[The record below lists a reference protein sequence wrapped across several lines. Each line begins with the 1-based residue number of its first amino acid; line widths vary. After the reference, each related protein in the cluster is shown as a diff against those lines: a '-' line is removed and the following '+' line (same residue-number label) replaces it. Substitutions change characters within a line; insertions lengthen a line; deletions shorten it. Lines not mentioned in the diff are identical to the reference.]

1 LIKDLFRALVSTSI
15 YSDVRVENMAADCE
29 SETEPSIKVVQSRYA
44 RVFGIDQATPDVVR
58 LVKILSVL
66 LPAFAASFQ
75 ISTTFWMI
83 YIAESLG
90 NGDYFAG
97 LTLVGF
103 LVIIQMAIQTAL
115 DYPTGALGDWIGQ
128 RYVIASALLC
138 YAVAFGL
145 TSLIVKD
152 TPAPFWIYLTIY
164 ALFGLGSSQ
173 ESGAFNAWF
182 DNNYRVAMPHD
193 KDRKQYGVF
202 QGRLGMV
209 WQVSSTL
216 VLLPGSWL
224 AFFYG
229 ETWVFSFQ
237 AIFAVFLAFV
247 VFRLVRDLPGV
258 KDKQD
263 ERPSIR
269 EYGSLLKDG
278 FRFLWSSRFVTLI
291 MLGEVVLWSTS
302 VAWWHLIL
310 FPLYFSFLV
319 TLVAVSAF
327 RTLVFIP
334 QALANERSG
343 VLAKRF
349 EPKKWIPRFR
359 ILQFMGVIFY
369 LVLAAIVYVFPGIDA
384 GTDPE
389 SIEFFT
395 VLIPFTNLPLIEI
408 PVQTAVPV
416 ALLFILFV
424 ALSLFGGIAG
434 ILTQRVMLDVI
445 PNRIRNSMYSLQ
457 PTLIMLISIP
467 LVAFF
472 GWLIPFTGGFLLTF
486 LICALISVL
495 GVGMIWA
502 AFKNPIPKADE
513 LVPAT
518 EKEKE
523 EVQEMDVT

>member
-1 LIKDLFRALVSTSI
+1 
-15 YSDVRVENMAADCE
+15 MAVDSE
-29 SETEPSIKVVQSRYA
+29 SETEPSTEVIQSRYA
-44 RVFGIDQATPDVVR
+44 RVFGIAEPTQDAVR

-66 LPAFAASFQ
+66 LPSFAISFQ

-97 LTLVGF
+97 LTFVGLLVVLQLG
-103 LVIIQMAIQTAL
+103 IQTLL
-115 DYPTGALGDWIGQ
+115 DYPTGAIGDWIGQ
-128 RYVIASALLC
+128 RYVISSALIC
-138 YAVAFGL
+138 YAVAFYL
-145 TSLIVKD
+145 SSMIVAD
-152 TPAPFWIYLTIY
+152 TPAPLWIYIAIY
-164 ALFGLGSSQ
+164 AFFGIGSSQ

-229 ETWVFSFQ
+229 ETWVFGLQ
-237 AIFAVFLAFV
+237 AIFAVFLSIII
-247 VFRLVRDLPGV
+247 FRLVRDLPGV
-258 KDKQD
+258 RDED
-263 ERPSIR
+263 ERPSLR

-278 FRFLWSSRFVTLI
+278 FKFLWSCRFVTLI
-291 MLGEVVLWSTS
+291 ILGEVVMFSIAP
-302 VAWWHLIL
+302 VWWNLIL

-319 TLVAVSAF
+319 TMVAVSAF
-327 RTLVFIP
+327 RTLVFLP

-349 EPKKWIPRFR
+349 EPKTWIPRFR
-359 ILQFMGVIFY
+359 ILQFMGIVFY
-369 LVLAAIVYVFPGIDA
+369 IALALIVHFFPGIPA
-384 GTDPE
+384 GTDP
-389 SIEFFT
+389 STIDFLTIF
-395 VLIPFTNLPLIEI
+395 IPFTSLPLIEI
-408 PVQTAVPV
+408 PVQTIIPV
-416 ALLFILFV
+416 TLLFLVFI
-424 ALSLFGGIAG
+424 ALNMFGAIAG

-457 PTLIMLISIP
+457 PTLIMLISMP
-467 LVAFF
+467 LIAFY
-472 GWLIPFTGGFLLTF
+472 GWLIPLSGFTLPFM
-486 LICALISVL
+486 ISALISLIAV
-495 GVGMIWA
+495 VMIWM

>member
-1 LIKDLFRALVSTSI
+1 MA
-15 YSDVRVENMAADCE
+15 VECE
-29 SETEPSIKVVQSRYA
+29 QEETEIVSSRYA
-44 RVFGIDQATPDVVR
+44 RIFGIAEPTENAIR

-97 LTLVGF
+97 LTFVGILV
-103 LVIIQMAIQTAL
+103 VIQMAIQTSL

-128 RYVIASALLC
+128 RYVISSALLC

-145 TSLIVKD
+145 SSLIVKD
-152 TPAPFWIYLTIY
+152 TPAPLWIYVAIY

-224 AFFYG
+224 AYFYG
-229 ETWVFSFQ
+229 ETWVFGLQ
-237 AIFAVFLAFV
+237 AIFAVFLAFI
-247 VFRLVRDLPGV
+247 VFRLVRDLPGIRAE
-258 KDKQD
+258 QD
-263 ERPSIR
+263 ERPSLS
-269 EYGSLLKDG
+269 EYGALLKDG
-278 FRFLWSSRFVTLI
+278 FKFLWSSRFVTLI
-291 MLGEVVLWSTS
+291 ILGEVVMFSIGP
-302 VAWWHLIL
+302 VWWNLIL

-327 RTLVFIP
+327 RTLVFVP
-334 QALANERSG
+334 QAIANERSG

-349 EPKKWIPRFR
+349 EPKTWIPRFR

-369 LVLAAIVYVFPGIDA
+369 LALAVIVYLFPGIET

-389 SIEFFT
+389 TIEFYT
-395 VLIPFTNLPLIEI
+395 ILIPFTNIPLIEI
-408 PVQTAVPV
+408 PAQTVAPV
-416 ALLFILFV
+416 VLIFIVFV
-424 ALSLFGGIAG
+424 ALNMFGGIAD

-457 PTLIMLISIP
+457 PTLIMLVSMP
-467 LVAFF
+467 LIAFF
-472 GWLIPFTGGFLLTF
+472 GWFIPFTGGFFLTF
-486 LICALISVL
+486 LICALISLLSV
-495 GVGMIWA
+495 VMIWM
-502 AFKNPIPKADE
+502 AFNNPIPKADE

-518 EKEKE
+518 EE
-523 EVQEMDVT
+523 EQEVVQEMEVT

>member
-1 LIKDLFRALVSTSI
+1 
-15 YSDVRVENMAADCE
+15 MAVE
-29 SETEPSIKVVQSRYA
+29 SEQEEPVAVSSRYA
-44 RVFGIDQATPDVVR
+44 RVFGIAEPTEKVVR
-58 LVKILSVL
+58 LVKIISVL

-90 NGDYFAG
+90 NGDYIAG

-103 LVIIQMAIQTAL
+103 LVVIQMAIQTAL
-115 DYPTGALGDWIGQ
+115 DYPTGAIGDWIGQ
-128 RYVIASALLC
+128 RYVISSALLC

-145 TSLIVKD
+145 SSMIVKD
-152 TPAPFWIYLTIY
+152 TPAPMWIYISIY
-164 ALFGLGSSQ
+164 VLFGLGSSQ

-224 AFFYG
+224 AFLYG
-229 ETWVFSFQ
+229 ETWVFSLQ
-237 AIFAVFLAFV
+237 AIFAVFLAII

-258 KDKQD
+258 REAQE
-263 ERPSIR
+263 ERPSLG

-278 FRFLWSSRFVTLI
+278 FRFLWSSKFVTLI
-291 MLGEVVLWSTS
+291 MFGEVVMWSIGP
-302 VAWWHLIL
+302 VWWNLIL

-327 RTLVFIP
+327 RTLVFVP

-359 ILQFMGVIFY
+359 LLQFTGVVFY
-369 LVLAAIVYVFPGIDA
+369 LVLAAIVYFFPGIPA
-384 GTDPE
+384 GTEPE
-389 SIEFFT
+389 TLEFYT
-395 VLIPFTNLPLIEI
+395 ILIPFTNLPLIEI
-408 PVQTAVPV
+408 PVQTLVPV
-416 ALLFILFV
+416 VLLFLLFV
-424 ALSLFGGIAG
+424 SLNMFGAIAG

-457 PTLIMLISIP
+457 PTLVMLMSMP
-467 LVAFF
+467 LIAFF
-472 GWLIPFTGGFLLTF
+472 GWFIPFTGGFLLTF
-486 LICALISVL
+486 LICAVISLVA
-495 GVGMIWA
+495 VVMIWM
-502 AFKNPIPKADE
+502 AFNNPIPKADE

-518 EKEKE
+518 EEEQE
-523 EVQEMDVT
+523 EVQELEVT

>member
-1 LIKDLFRALVSTSI
+1 MAVECEQDEPELVS
-15 YSDVRVENMAADCE
+15 
-29 SETEPSIKVVQSRYA
+29 SRYA
-44 RVFGIDQATPDVVR
+44 RIFGIAEPTEKVVR
-58 LVKILSVL
+58 LVKMLSVL

-103 LVIIQMAIQTAL
+103 LVVIQMAIQTML
-115 DYPTGALGDWIGQ
+115 DYPTGAIGDWIGQ

-145 TSLIVKD
+145 SSMIVKD
-152 TPAPFWIYLTIY
+152 TPAPMWIYVSIY
-164 ALFGLGSSQ
+164 VLFGLGSSQ

-224 AFFYG
+224 AFLYG
-229 ETWVFSFQ
+229 ETWVFSLQ
-237 AIFAVFLAFV
+237 AVFAVFLAII
-247 VFRLVRDLPGV
+247 VFRLVKDLPGV
-258 KDKQD
+258 KEEKE
-263 ERPSIR
+263 ERPSLG

-278 FRFLWSSRFVTLI
+278 FRFLWSSKFVTLI
-291 MLGEVVLWSTS
+291 IFGEVVMWSIGP
-302 VAWWHLIL
+302 VWWNLIL

-327 RTLVFIP
+327 RTIVFVP

-359 ILQFMGVIFY
+359 LLQFTGVVFY
-369 LVLAAIVYVFPGIDA
+369 LVLATIVYFFPGLPA
-384 GTDPE
+384 GTDPGT
-389 SIEFFT
+389 IEFYT
-395 VLIPFTNLPLIEI
+395 ILIPFTNLPLIEI
-408 PVQTAVPV
+408 PVQTLIPV
-416 ALLFILFV
+416 ILLFFLFI
-424 ALSLFGGIAG
+424 SLNMFGAIAG

-457 PTLIMLISIP
+457 PTLVMLISMP
-467 LVAFF
+467 LIAFF
-472 GWLIPFTGGFLLTF
+472 GWFIPFTGGFLLTF
-486 LICALISVL
+486 LICAVISVI
-495 GVGMIWA
+495 GVSMVWA

-518 EKEKE
+518 EKEQE

>member
-1 LIKDLFRALVSTSI
+1 MECEQEEPVPVS
-15 YSDVRVENMAADCE
+15 
-29 SETEPSIKVVQSRYA
+29 SRYA
-44 RVFGIDQATPDVVR
+44 GVFGIAEPTEKVVR
-58 LVKILSVL
+58 LVKIISVL

-103 LVIIQMAIQTAL
+103 LVVLQMAIQTAL
-115 DYPTGALGDWIGQ
+115 DYPTGAIGDWIGQ
-128 RYVIASALLC
+128 RYVITSALLC
-138 YAVAFGL
+138 YAVAFSL
-145 TSLIVKD
+145 SSLIVKD
-152 TPAPFWIYLTIY
+152 TPAPMWIYVTIY
-164 ALFGLGSSQ
+164 VLFGLGSSQ

-224 AFFYG
+224 AYLYG
-229 ETWVFSFQ
+229 ETWVFSLQ
-237 AIFAVFLAFV
+237 AVFAVLLAIA
-247 VFRLVRDLPGV
+247 VFRIVRDLPGV
-258 KDKQD
+258 RD
-263 ERPSIR
+263 ETEARPSLG

-291 MLGEVVLWSTS
+291 ILGEVVMWSIGP
-302 VAWWHLIL
+302 VWWNLIL

-319 TLVAVSAF
+319 TMVAVSAF
-327 RTLVFIP
+327 RTLVFVP
-334 QALANERSG
+334 QAIANERSG

-359 ILQFMGVIFY
+359 LLQFTGVIFY
-369 LVLAAIVYVFPGIDA
+369 LILAVIVYLFPGIPA
-384 GTDPE
+384 GIDPE
-389 SIEFFT
+389 TIEFYT

-408 PVQTAVPV
+408 PVQTVIPV
-416 ALLFILFV
+416 ILLFLLFI
-424 ALSLFGGIAG
+424 SLNMFGAIAG

-457 PTLIMLISIP
+457 PTLVMLLSMP
-467 LVAFF
+467 LIAFF
-472 GWLIPFTGGFLLTF
+472 GWFIPFTGGFLLTF
-486 LICALISVL
+486 IICAIIALLAVL
-495 GVGMIWA
+495 MIVA
-502 AFKNPIPKADE
+502 AFNNPIPKADE

-518 EKEKE
+518 EKEQE
-523 EVQEMDVT
+523 EVQEMEVT

>member
-1 LIKDLFRALVSTSI
+1 MT
-15 YSDVRVENMAADCE
+15 
-29 SETEPSIKVVQSRYA
+29 
-44 RVFGIDQATPDVVR
+44 
-58 LVKILSVL
+58 
-66 LPAFAASFQ
+66 
-75 ISTTFWMI
+75 
-83 YIAESLG
+83 
-90 NGDYFAG
+90 
-97 LTLVGF
+97 
-103 LVIIQMAIQTAL
+103 
-115 DYPTGALGDWIGQ
+115 
-128 RYVIASALLC
+128 
-138 YAVAFGL
+138 
-145 TSLIVKD
+145 D

-202 QGRLGMV
+202 QGRLEMV

-224 AFFYG
+224 AFLYG
-229 ETWVFSFQ
+229 ETWVFSLQ
-237 AIFAVFLAFV
+237 AVFAVILAFI
-247 VFRLVRDLPGV
+247 VFNLVRDLPGV
-258 KDKQD
+258 MDEKD
-263 ERPSIR
+263 ERPSLS

-369 LVLAAIVYVFPGIDA
+369 LVLAVIVYLFPGIEA

-408 PVQTAVPV
+408 PVLTVVPV

-424 ALSLFGGIAG
+424 ALGLFGGIAG

-486 LICALISVL
+486 LICGMISVL

-518 EKEKE
+518 EKEKK
-523 EVQEMDVT
+523 EVKEMDVT

>member
-1 LIKDLFRALVSTSI
+1 MVVECEQEEPAIVS
-15 YSDVRVENMAADCE
+15 
-29 SETEPSIKVVQSRYA
+29 SRYA
-44 RVFGIDQATPDVVR
+44 RIFGIAEPTENVVR

-66 LPAFAASFQ
+66 LPSFAASFQ

-103 LVIIQMAIQTAL
+103 LVVIQMAIQTLL

-145 TSLIVKD
+145 SSLIVKD
-152 TPAPFWIYLTIY
+152 TPAPMWVYLSIYM
-164 ALFGLGSSQ
+164 LFGLGSSQ

-229 ETWVFSFQ
+229 ETWVFSLQ
-237 AIFAVFLAFV
+237 AIFAVCLAFIIL
-247 VFRLVRDLPGV
+247 RLVKDLPGV
-258 KDKQD
+258 RD
-263 ERPSIR
+263 EKEEKPSIG
-269 EYGSLLKDG
+269 EYGALLKDG

-291 MLGEVVLWSTS
+291 ILGEVVMWSIS
-302 VAWWHLIL
+302 PVWWNLLL
-310 FPLYFSFLV
+310 FPLYFSFLL

-327 RTLVFIP
+327 RTIVFVP
-334 QALANERSG
+334 QAIANERSG

-359 ILQFMGVIFY
+359 ILQFTGVIFY
-369 LVLAAIVYVFPGIDA
+369 LVLAVIVYLFPGIPP

-389 SIEFFT
+389 TVELIT

-408 PVQTAVPV
+408 PVQTVIPV
-416 ALLFILFV
+416 ILLFFLFV
-424 ALSLFGGIAG
+424 SLNMFGAIAG

-457 PTLIMLISIP
+457 PTLVMLVSMP
-467 LVAFF
+467 LIAFF
-472 GWLIPFTGGFLLTF
+472 GWFIPFTGGFLLTF
-486 LICALISVL
+486 LICAVISLL
-495 GVGMIWA
+495 GVAMIRA
-502 AFKNPIPKADE
+502 AFNNPIPKADE

-518 EKEKE
+518 EDEKE

>member
-1 LIKDLFRALVSTSI
+1 MALECDQEGPAVIS
-15 YSDVRVENMAADCE
+15 
-29 SETEPSIKVVQSRYA
+29 SRYA
-44 RVFGIDQATPDVVR
+44 RIFGIVEPTENVVR

-97 LTLVGF
+97 LTIVGVLV
-103 LVIIQMAIQTAL
+103 VIQMAIQTSL
-115 DYPTGALGDWIGQ
+115 DYPTGAIGDWIGQ

-145 TSLIVKD
+145 SSLIVKD
-152 TPAPFWIYLTIY
+152 TPAPMWIYVSIY
-164 ALFGLGSSQ
+164 VFFGLGSSQ

-193 KDRKQYGVF
+193 NDRKQYGVF

-229 ETWVFSFQ
+229 ETWVFSLQ
-237 AIFAVFLAFV
+237 AVFAVFLAII
-247 VFRLVRDLPGV
+247 VFRLVKDLPGV
-258 KDKQD
+258 KDEKE
-263 ERPSIR
+263 ERPSLG

-278 FRFLWSSRFVTLI
+278 FRFLFSSKFVTLLI
-291 MLGEVVLWSTS
+291 FGEVVMWSIGP
-302 VAWWHLIL
+302 VWWNLIL
-310 FPLYFSFLV
+310 FPLYFSFLL

-327 RTLVFIP
+327 RTIVFVP

-359 ILQFMGVIFY
+359 LLQFTGVIFY
-369 LVLAAIVYVFPGIDA
+369 LALAVIVYLFPGIPP

-389 SIEFFT
+389 TIELFT

-408 PVQTAVPV
+408 PVQTVIPV
-416 ALLFILFV
+416 ILLFFLFV
-424 ALSLFGGIAG
+424 GVNMFGAIAD

-457 PTLIMLISIP
+457 PTLVMLVSMP
-467 LVAFF
+467 LIAFF
-472 GWLIPFTGGFLLTF
+472 GWFIPVTGGFMLTF
-486 LICALISVL
+486 IICAVISLAAV
-495 GVGMIWA
+495 VMIRA
-502 AFKNPIPKADE
+502 AFNNPIPKADE
-513 LVPAT
+513 IIPAT
-518 EKEKE
+518 EVEQE
-523 EVQEMDVT
+523 EVQEMEVT

>member
-1 LIKDLFRALVSTSI
+1 
-15 YSDVRVENMAADCE
+15 
-29 SETEPSIKVVQSRYA
+29 
-44 RVFGIDQATPDVVR
+44 
-58 LVKILSVL
+58 
-66 LPAFAASFQ
+66 
-75 ISTTFWMI
+75 MI

-103 LVIIQMAIQTAL
+103 LIIIQMAIQTAL

-145 TSLIVKD
+145 TSLIVTD

-202 QGRLGMV
+202 QGRLEMV

-224 AFFYG
+224 AFLYG
-229 ETWVFSFQ
+229 ETWVFSLQ
-237 AIFAVFLAFV
+237 AVFAVILAFI
-247 VFRLVRDLPGV
+247 VFNLVRDLPGV
-258 KDKQD
+258 KDEKD
-263 ERPSIR
+263 ERPSLH

-369 LVLAAIVYVFPGIDA
+369 LVLAVIVYLFPGIEA
-384 GTDPE
+384 GTNPE

-408 PVQTAVPV
+408 PVLTVVPV

-467 LVAFF
+467 LVAIF
-472 GWLIPFTGGFLLTF
+472 GLLIPFTGGFLLTF
-486 LICALISVL
+486 LICGMISVL

-518 EKEKE
+518 EKEKK
-523 EVQEMDVT
+523 EVKEMDVT